1 MENSGEYGACLARV
15 LYIATTG
22 TLHTNV
28 TKELI
33 GEIASVLMALC
44 IDNRLRIKDKF
55 ELSKINFQIQHL
67 RKLLTA
73 VKLVSHPMELLEDS
87 DE

>member
-1 MENSGEYGACLARV
+1 MENNGEYGSCLARV
-15 LYIATTG
+15 LYIATTR

-33 GEIASVLMALC
+33 SEISSVLMALC
-44 IDNRLRIKDKF
+44 IDNRRRTRDKL
-55 ELSKINFQIQHL
+55 ELGKIDFQIQHL